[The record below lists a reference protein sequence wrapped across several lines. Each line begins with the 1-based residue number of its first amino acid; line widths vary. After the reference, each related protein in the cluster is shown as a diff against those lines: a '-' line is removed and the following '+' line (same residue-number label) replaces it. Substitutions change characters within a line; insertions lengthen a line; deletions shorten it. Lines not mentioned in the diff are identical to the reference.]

1 MPCERRTRRAPA
13 DGYTFGKKTTLS
25 VNDTKCVL
33 PLWPLSGLSQCS
45 FRPENREQT
54 APAFPEARFFEGRR
68 ADLHIDIGSDS
79 IFTPNNHNC

>member
-1 MPCERRTRRAPA
+1 MTRNEYVHYGRQVV
-13 DGYTFGKKTTLS
+13 FR
-25 VNDTKCVL
+25 NVL
-33 PLWPLSGLSQCS
+33 